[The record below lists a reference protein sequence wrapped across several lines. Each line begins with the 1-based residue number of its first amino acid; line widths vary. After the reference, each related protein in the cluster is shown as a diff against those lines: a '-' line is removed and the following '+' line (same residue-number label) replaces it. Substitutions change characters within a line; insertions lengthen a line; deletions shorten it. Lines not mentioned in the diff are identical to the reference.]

1 MASNSPLLPLFGPPA
16 ESPSSGAPPATVD
29 PGGVAPLH
37 SRAPRV
43 FLETFGCQ
51 MNFLD
56 SELVRGRLTE
66 RQFAFTSRRDEAD
79 VVAFNTCAVRDHA
92 EERVRARLHEL
103 KRAKQ
108 RHPDLVVAVL
118 GCMAQREGEALL
130 ERFPHV
136 DILCGTREFGR
147 IGELVAAVKEGAGPI
162 VALGEHD
169 PLPDW
174 KRDLSQRPHR
184 HSAFVTIQRGCDRA
198 CTFCVVPRTRGP
210 EVERTMDDLE
220 REVRALVADGVV
232 DVTLLGQ
239 IVNAY
244 GRKSGSDASLA
255 RLLRR
260 LDRVPGLAR
269 LRFVTSFPTLLTA
282 DLMQA
287 IEDCESVVSYLH
299 LPVQSGANSCLK
311 RMARGYT
318 AESYHR
324 LVDRLR
330 EVSPKVELAT
340 DVIVGFSGE
349 TDAEFAATAE
359 LMRRIEFV
367 QAFIF
372 KYSER
377 PGTAAERLLPDD
389 VPQAVKEARNQ
400 ELLRL
405 QEEIQRRRNRARIGA
420 LEQVLVDGPSK
431 RDRSV
436 LSGRTSANRIVHFR
450 GEAALVGRIVDVRV
464 RDATALSL
472 SGDLAS
478 AG

>member
-1 MASNSPLLPLFGPPA
+1 MNDASATADATRDASRDALL
-16 ESPSSGAPPATVD
+16 APPK
-29 PGGVAPLH
+29 
-37 SRAPRV
+37 V

-56 SELVRGRLTE
+56 SELVRGRLAE
-66 RQFAFTSRRDEAD
+66 RRYAFTTRRDDAD

-92 EERVRARLHEL
+92 EERVRGRLHEL
-103 KRAKQ
+103 KRAKE
-108 RHPDLVVAVL
+108 RRPGLVVAVL

-130 ERFPHV
+130 DRFPHV

-147 IGELVAAVKEGAGPI
+147 IDELVDRVRGGAGPI
-162 VALGEHD
+162 VALGDHD

-210 EVERTMDDLE
+210 EVERSMDDLE
-220 REVRALVADGVV
+220 GEVRALVADGVV

-244 GRKSGSDASLA
+244 GRKSGGDASLA

-260 LDRVPGLAR
+260 LDRVPGLRR
-269 LRFVTSFPTLLTA
+269 LRFVTSFPTLLTP

-287 IEDCESVVSYLH
+287 LRDCESVVSYLH

-318 AESYHR
+318 AESYLR
-324 LVDRLR
+324 LADRLR
-330 EVSPKVELAT
+330 EVAPKIELAT
-340 DVIVGFSGE
+340 DVIVGFCGE
-349 TDAEFAATAE
+349 SDAEFAATAE
-359 LMRRIEFV
+359 LMRRVEFV

-372 KYSER
+372 KYSTR
-377 PGTAAERLLPDD
+377 PGTAAAKSMTDD
-389 VPQAVKEARNQ
+389 VPQAVKEARNH

-405 QEEIQRRRNRARIGA
+405 QEAVQLRRNRARVGGV
-420 LEQVLVDGPSK
+420 EEVLVDGPSK
-431 RDRSV
+431 RDKSV
-436 LSGRTSANRIVHFR
+436 LSGRTPANRIVHFR
-450 GEAALVGRIVDVRV
+450 GDVALVGTIVPVRV

-472 SGDLAS
+472 SGELAA

>member
-1 MASNSPLLPLFGPPA
+1 MQAD
-16 ESPSSGAPPATVD
+16 ATTSAR
-29 PGGVAPLH
+29 P
-37 SRAPRV
+37 PRV

-56 SELVRGRLTE
+56 SELVRGRL
-66 RQFAFTSRRDEAD
+66 ARRDYVFTQSRDDAD
-79 VVAFNTCAVRDHA
+79 VIAFNTCAVRDHA
-92 EERVRARLHEL
+92 EARVRARLYEL
-103 KRAKQ
+103 RATKE
-108 RHPDLVVAVL
+108 RRPEVVLAVL

-147 IGELVAAVKEGAGPI
+147 IHELVDRVRAGGGPV
-162 VALGEHD
+162 VALGESE
-169 PLPDW
+169 PLPDGD
-174 KRDLSQRPHR
+174 RDLSQRSHR

-198 CTFCVVPRTRGP
+198 CTFCVVPRTRGA
-210 EVERTMDDLE
+210 EVERPIDELE
-220 REVRALVADGVV
+220 AEVRALVADGVI

-244 GRKSGSDASLA
+244 GRKSGGDASLA
-255 RLLRR
+255 KLLRR
-260 LDRVPGLAR
+260 LDRVDGLRR
-269 LRFVTSFPTLLTA
+269 LRFITSFPTLLTP

-287 IEDCESVVSYLH
+287 VADCETVVPYLH
-299 LPVQSGANSCLK
+299 LPVQSGADSCLR

-318 AESYHR
+318 AQAYLR

-330 EVSPKVELAT
+330 AVAPKVELAT

-359 LMRRIEFV
+359 LVRRVEFV

-377 PGTAAERLLPDD
+377 PGTAAERRLPDD
-389 VPQAVKEARNQ
+389 VPPAAKAARNQ
-400 ELLRL
+400 ELLAL
-405 QEEIQRRRNRARIGA
+405 QEAIQQRRNRARIGA
-420 LEQVLVDGPSK
+420 IEQVLVDGPSR
-431 RDRSV
+431 RDRAV
-436 LSGRTSANRIVHFR
+436 LAGRTGANRIVHFL
-450 GEAALVGRIVDVRV
+450 GGADLVGRIVPVRI

-472 SGDLAS
+472 TGEIVTA
-478 AG
+478 A

>member
-1 MASNSPLLPLFGPPA
+1 M
-16 ESPSSGAPPATVD
+16 SPSDPTAAPARPSVDLGADSRGGSQPA
-29 PGGVAPLH
+29 PK
-37 SRAPRV
+37 V

-56 SELVRGRLTE
+56 SELIRGRLAQRRYVFTE
-66 RQFAFTSRRDEAD
+66 RRDEAD

-92 EERVRARLHEL
+92 EERVRGRLYEL
-103 KRAKQ
+103 GREKQ
-108 RHPDLVVAVL
+108 QRPGVVVAVL

-147 IGELVAAVKEGAGPI
+147 IDELVEQVRGGTGPV
-162 VALGEHD
+162 VALGESD
-169 PLPDW
+169 PLPDRR
-174 KRDLSQRPHR
+174 RDLAQRPRR

-210 EVERTMDDLE
+210 EVERPMDELE
-220 REVRALVADGVV
+220 AEVRALVGDGVV
-232 DVTLLGQ
+232 DITLLGQ

-244 GRKSGSDASLA
+244 GRKTGGDASLA

-260 LDRVPGLAR
+260 LDRIDGLRR
-269 LRFVTSFPTLLTA
+269 LRFITSFPTLLTP

-287 IEDCESVVSYLH
+287 LRDCERVVSYLH
-299 LPVQSGANSCLK
+299 LPVQSGSNACLK

-318 AESYHR
+318 ADSYLR

-330 EVSPKVELAT
+330 DVVPRIELAT

-349 TDAEFAATAE
+349 TDEEFAATAA
-359 LMRRIEFV
+359 LMRRVEFV

-377 PGTAAERLLPDD
+377 PGTAAERVQADD
-389 VPQAVKEARNQ
+389 VPLAVKERRNQ
-400 ELLRL
+400 ELLAL
-405 QEEIQRRRNRARIGA
+405 QSEVQLRRNRERIGTI
-420 LEQVLVDGPSK
+420 EEVLVEGPSA
-431 RDRSV
+431 RNRAL
-436 LSGRTSANRIVHFR
+436 LSGRTSAHRIVHFA
-450 GEAALVGRIVDVRV
+450 GGRELEGRLVDVRI
-464 RDATALSL
+464 RGATALSL
-472 SGDLAS
+472 SGELVA

>member
-1 MASNSPLLPLFGPPA
+1 MSDASATADATRDASL
-16 ESPSSGAPPATVD
+16 APPK
-29 PGGVAPLH
+29 
-37 SRAPRV
+37 V

-56 SELVRGRLTE
+56 SELVRGRLAE
-66 RQFAFTSRRDEAD
+66 RRYAFTTRRDDAD

-92 EERVRARLHEL
+92 EERVRGRLHEL
-103 KRAKQ
+103 KRAKEL
-108 RHPDLVVAVL
+108 RPGLVVAVL

-130 ERFPHV
+130 DRFPHV

-147 IGELVAAVKEGAGPI
+147 IDELVDRVRGGSGPI
-162 VALGEHD
+162 VALGDHD
-169 PLPDW
+169 PLPDGR
-174 KRDLSQRPHR
+174 RDLSQRPHR

-210 EVERTMDDLE
+210 EVERSMDDLE

-244 GRKSGSDASLA
+244 GRKSGGDASLA

-260 LDRVPGLAR
+260 LDRVAGLRR
-269 LRFVTSFPTLLTA
+269 LRFVTSFPTLLTP

-287 IEDCESVVSYLH
+287 LRDCESVVSYLH

-318 AESYHR
+318 AESYLR
-324 LVDRLR
+324 LADRLR
-330 EVSPKVELAT
+330 EVAPKVELAT
-340 DVIVGFSGE
+340 DVIVGFCGE
-349 TDAEFAATAE
+349 SDAEFDATAE
-359 LMRRIEFV
+359 LMRRVGFV

-372 KYSER
+372 KYSVR
-377 PGTAAERLLPDD
+377 PGTAAAGRMADD
-389 VPQAVKEARNQ
+389 VPQRVKEARNH

-405 QEEIQRRRNRARIGA
+405 QESIQLGRNRARVGGV
-420 LEQVLVDGPSK
+420 EEVLVDGPSK

-436 LSGRTSANRIVHFR
+436 LAGRTPANRIVHFR
-450 GEAALVGRIVDVRV
+450 GDVALAGTIVPVRI

-472 SGDLAS
+472 SGELAA

>member
-1 MASNSPLLPLFGPPA
+1 MTAADPLAPASPP
-16 ESPSSGAPPATVD
+16 
-29 PGGVAPLH
+29 
-37 SRAPRV
+37 PRV

-56 SELVRGRLTE
+56 SELVRGRLA
-66 RQFAFTSRRDEAD
+66 RGGFRFTDRREDAD

-103 KRAKQ
+103 RAWKR
-108 RHPDLVVAVL
+108 RRPDAIVAVL

-130 ERFPHV
+130 RRFPHV
-136 DILCGTREFGR
+136 DILCGTREFGAIDR
-147 IGELVAAVKEGAGPI
+147 LLERVRAGEGPV
-162 VALGEHD
+162 VALGESE
-169 PLPDW
+169 PMPDAG
-174 KRDLSQRPHR
+174 RDLAQRPRR

-210 EVERTMDDLE
+210 EVERSME
-220 REVRALVADGVV
+220 EIEAEVRALAADGVV

-244 GRKSGSDASLA
+244 GRKSGGDASLA

-260 LDRVPGLAR
+260 LDRVEGLLR
-269 LRFVTSFPTLLTA
+269 LRFITSFPTLLTP

-287 IEDCESVVSYLH
+287 MRDGPRVASYLH
-299 LPVQSGANSCLK
+299 LPVQSGANACLR

-318 AESYHR
+318 ADSYLR

-330 EVSPKVELAT
+330 EVVPGIEIAT
-340 DVIVGFSGE
+340 DLIVGFSGE
-349 TDAEFAATAE
+349 TDDEFRATID
-359 LMRRIEFV
+359 LVRRVEFV

-372 KYSER
+372 KYSQR
-377 PGTAAERLLPDD
+377 PGTAAERHLPDD
-389 VPQAVKEARNQ
+389 VPLAVKERRNQ
-400 ELLRL
+400 ELLAV
-405 QEEIQRRRNRARIGA
+405 QGEIQLRRNRARIGTV
-420 LEQVLVDGPSK
+420 ESVLVEGPSP
-431 RDRSV
+431 RNRA
-436 LSGRTSANRIVHFR
+436 LLTGRTSANRIVHFPGDPDR
-450 GEAALVGRIVDVRV
+450 VGSLVPVRI

-472 SGDLAS
+472 AGDPVLS

>member
-1 MASNSPLLPLFGPPA
+1 MEPLIPLSALPDPA
-16 ESPSSGAPPATVD
+16 IDLPAALAAPPA
-29 PGGVAPLH
+29 PPK
-37 SRAPRV
+37 V

-56 SELVRGRLTE
+56 SELVRGRLAT
-66 RQFAFTSRRDEAD
+66 RRYVFTTHRDEAD

-92 EERVRARLHEL
+92 EARVRARLHEL
-103 KRAKQ
+103 KRAKE
-108 RHPDLVVAVL
+108 RRPDLVVAVL

-147 IGELVAAVKEGAGPI
+147 IDELVDRVRDGGGPI

-244 GRKSGSDASLA
+244 GRKSGGDASLA

-260 LDRVPGLAR
+260 LDRVAGLRR
-269 LRFVTSFPTLLTA
+269 LRFVTSFPTLLTP

-287 IEDCESVVSYLH
+287 VQDCETVVSYLH

-318 AESYHR
+318 AESYLR

-330 EVSPKVELAT
+330 EVAPKVELAT
-340 DVIVGFSGE
+340 DVIVGFCGE
-349 TDAEFAATAE
+349 SDAEFAATVD

-372 KYSER
+372 KYSTR
-377 PGTAAERLLPDD
+377 PGTAAEQRMADD

-400 ELLRL
+400 ELLAL
-405 QEEIQRRRNRARIGA
+405 QETIQRRRNRARIGTV
-420 LEQVLVDGPSK
+420 EEVLVDGPSK
-431 RDRSV
+431 RDRQV
-436 LSGRTSANRIVHFR
+436 LAGRTSANRIVHFR
-450 GEAALVGRIVDVRV
+450 GGADLVGQVAAVRIG
-464 RDATALSL
+464 DATALSL
-472 SGDLAS
+472 SGELVA